1 MCRVPFGAAFRQGLS
16 EAGYFEGRNVALEY
30 RLAENQFDRLP
41 PLAANLVRRQ
51 VTVGRCQNGG

>member
-1 MCRVPFGAAFRQGLS
+1 MCRVPLALHSAKALS

-41 PLAANLVRRQ
+41 ALAANLVRRQ